1 MRHIADRWDY
11 RDIKLAL
18 FSDVHGHLRIVLHM
32 MRCWQVTHQEK
43 LDGALVAA
51 DLGCFPDNKHA
62 ETHIPVVAMTAH
74 AMEGDRER
82 CLEAGMDDYVSKPI
96 NSDVLFEVIEK
107 FVKSEG

>member
-1 MRHIADRWDY
+1 M
-11 RDIKLAL
+11 AL
-18 FSDVHGHLRIVLHM
+18 IGVV
-32 MRCWQVTHQEK
+32 K
-43 LDGALVAA
+43 
-51 DLGCFPDNKHA
+51 LGCKSWW
-62 ETHIPVVAMTAH
+62 ETDGYRLTAH

>member
-1 MRHIADRWDY
+1 LDRLETETFDLVLMDVQMPEMDGLDATRAL
-11 RDIKLAL
+11 RD
-18 FSDVHGHLRIVLHM
+18 RE
-32 MRCWQVTHQEK
+32 RET
-43 LDGALVAA
+43 
-51 DLGCFPDNKHA
+51 